1 MGIGPNVEI
10 LLNELR
16 NTPAGEISGETAN
29 KIRVLLADCWHE
41 VDGGTAYSTT
51 GEKIRDRA
59 ENLQWN
65 QPFLNFTLERHGPTV
80 LGSGRAPLHEW
91 HLHLETA
98 TATCDLGRYRQL
110 SPTAAKMDVKPL
122 VAEVLAAVRQ
132 GPASQCELTKSG
144 VASRAVMAA
153 ARRPLRQVDD
163 CPSE

>member
-1 MGIGPNVEI
+1 M
-10 LLNELR
+10 
-16 NTPAGEISGETAN
+16 
-29 KIRVLLADCWHE
+29 
-41 VDGGTAYSTT
+41 DGGTACSTT
-51 GEKIRDRA
+51 SEKIRDRA

-122 VAEVLAAVRQ
+122 VAEVRAAVRQ

-144 VASRAVMAA
+144 VVLWKTDDEVWILHGKLIPNDGYAQTIAGRRRRFRKQLTEQMRADGWNLAEV
-153 ARRPLRQVDD
+153 RRAMIFRKN
-163 CPSE
+163 